1 MWVLVW
7 IQLISGMPL
16 EYFQLSV
23 YDSRKICEQQ
33 REKAEIMITHNGIT
47 VACMNLGNVGDKQ

>member
-1 MWVLVW
+1 
-7 IQLISGMPL
+7 
-16 EYFQLSV
+16 V

-47 VACMNLGNVGDKQ
+47 VACMHLGNVGDKQ